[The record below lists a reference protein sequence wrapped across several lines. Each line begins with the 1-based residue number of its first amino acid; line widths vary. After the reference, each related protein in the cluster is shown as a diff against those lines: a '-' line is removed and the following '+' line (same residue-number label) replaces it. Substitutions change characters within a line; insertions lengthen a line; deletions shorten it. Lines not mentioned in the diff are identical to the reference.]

1 MLGGEHA
8 RIAPRFAP
16 SFAIARADH
25 PAVFQIPHVVRG
37 VLGGVL
43 ELVIHSVE
51 RLRDHAGT
59 LSQR

>member
-1 MLGGEHA
+1 MLASHLA
-8 RIAPRFAP
+8 SRPASRSLAPITRLC
-16 SFAIARADH
+16 
-25 PAVFQIPHVVRG
+25 FQIPHVVRG

-51 RLRDHAGT
+51 RLRDHPGT